1 VESVRKYCSDSGYF
15 SSGLG
20 NTGSYRIGTNVE
32 RQFRVKKVISI
43 AAISAAL
50 LLTGCS
56 QVSSAASVGS
66 AKISQATVQS
76 SINDI
81 MSERSEVDSSQMQ
94 LETGEDLNRSQVRF
108 HVLSLL
114 LSKVAE
120 KLDFA
125 VTKAEID
132 TRRASIIEQVG
143 GEAGLPI
150 ALVGAG
156 IAAKDLDL
164 YLQSIIISDKLSQAL
179 ETSGIPADQ
188 VGAAIQRL
196 IVEIAQENKVTINPR
211 YGVWDA
217 VNADV
222 VPVDSAGSAVTPSD
236 K

>member
-1 VESVRKYCSDSGYF
+1 M
-15 SSGLG
+15 
-20 NTGSYRIGTNVE
+20 
-32 RQFRVKKVISI
+32 KKLISI

-66 AKISQATVQS
+66 VKITQATVQS
-76 SINDI
+76 SINAI
-81 MSERSEVDSSQMQ
+81 MAERSKVDSSQMQ
-94 LETGEDLNRSQVRF
+94 LEVGENLNRSQVRF
-108 HVLSLL
+108 HVLSEL
-114 LSKVAE
+114 LSRVAE
-120 KLDFA
+120 KLKIT

-132 TRRASIIEQVG
+132 IRRASITEQVG
-143 GEAGLPI
+143 GEEGLPT

-156 IAAKDLDL
+156 IAEKDFDL

-179 ETSGIPADQ
+179 EASGIPADQ
-188 VGAAIQRL
+188 IGTSIQRL
-196 IVEIAQENKVTINPR
+196 VVEIAIEYEVTINPR

-217 VNADV
+217 INADV

>member
-1 VESVRKYCSDSGYF
+1 MESVRKYCPNSGYF

-20 NTGSYRIGTNVE
+20 YTGRNRIGTNVE

-56 QVSSAASVGS
+56 QISSAASVGS
-66 AKISQATVQS
+66 VKISQSTVQS
-76 SINDI
+76 SIDAI
-81 MSERSEVDSSQMQ
+81 IAERSKVDTSQMQ
-94 LETGEDLNRSQVRF
+94 LEVGENLNRAQMRF
-108 HVLSLL
+108 HVLSELL
-114 LSKVAE
+114 NEVAA
-120 KLDFA
+120 KLKIT
-125 VTKAEID
+125 VSKAEID
-132 TRRASIIEQVG
+132 TRRASITEQVG
-143 GEAGLPI
+143 GEAGLPT

-156 IAAKDLDL
+156 IAAKDFDL
-164 YLQSIIISDKLSQAL
+164 YLQSIIISDKLSQGL
-179 ETSGIPADQ
+179 EASGIPADQ
-188 VGAAIQRL
+188 VGLAIQKL
-196 IVEIAQENKVTINPR
+196 VVDMAKENKVTINPR

>member
-1 VESVRKYCSDSGYF
+1 M
-15 SSGLG
+15 
-20 NTGSYRIGTNVE
+20 
-32 RQFRVKKVISI
+32 KKLISI

-66 AKISQATVQS
+66 VKITQATVQS
-76 SINDI
+76 SINAI
-81 MSERSEVDSSQMQ
+81 MAERSKVDSSQMQ
-94 LETGEDLNRSQVRF
+94 LEVGENLNRSQVRF
-108 HVLSLL
+108 HVLSEL
-114 LSKVAE
+114 LSRAAE
-120 KLDFA
+120 KLNIT

-132 TRRASIIEQVG
+132 IRRASITEQVG
-143 GEAGLPI
+143 GEEGLPT

-156 IAAKDLDL
+156 IAEKDFDL

-179 ETSGIPADQ
+179 EASGIPADQ
-188 VGAAIQRL
+188 IGTSIQRL
-196 IVEIAQENKVTINPR
+196 VVEIANEYEVTINPR

-217 VNADV
+217 INADV

>member
-1 VESVRKYCSDSGYF
+1 M
-15 SSGLG
+15 
-20 NTGSYRIGTNVE
+20 
-32 RQFRVKKVISI
+32 KKVISI

-94 LETGEDLNRSQVRF
+94 LETGEDLNRSQLRF

-188 VGAAIQRL
+188 VGSAIQRL

-211 YGVWDA
+211 YGAWDA

>member
-1 VESVRKYCSDSGYF
+1 
-15 SSGLG
+15 
-20 NTGSYRIGTNVE
+20 
-32 RQFRVKKVISI
+32 VKKVISI

-81 MSERSEVDSSQMQ
+81 MSERSKVDSSQMQ

-188 VGAAIQRL
+188 VGVAIQRL

-211 YGVWDA
+211 YGAWDA

>member
-1 VESVRKYCSDSGYF
+1 M
-15 SSGLG
+15 
-20 NTGSYRIGTNVE
+20 
-32 RQFRVKKVISI
+32 KKVISI

-211 YGVWDA
+211 YGAWDA

>member
-1 VESVRKYCSDSGYF
+1 M
-15 SSGLG
+15 
-20 NTGSYRIGTNVE
+20 
-32 RQFRVKKVISI
+32 KKFISI

-66 AKISQATVQS
+66 VKISQATVQS
-76 SINDI
+76 SINNI

-94 LETGEDLNRSQVRF
+94 LETGENLNRSQVRF

-120 KLDFA
+120 KLDFE

-156 IAAKDLDL
+156 IAAKDFDL

-211 YGVWDA
+211 YGAWDA
-217 VNADV
+217 LNADV
-222 VPVDSAGSAVTPSD
+222 VPVDSAGSAVTTSD